1 MDRLRPQ
8 DPHRIGEYRLL
19 GRLGEG
25 GMGQVYLAR
34 SERGRTVAVKTIKRE
49 LAQEPDF
56 RRRFAD
62 EITAAQRVGDQWT
75 APVLDADT
83 DAATPWVATGYIAGP
98 SLHEVVGRDYGPLPD
113 RSVQLLANGL
123 GHALRAIHGAGL
135 VHRDL
140 KPSNVLLTIDGPR
153 VIDFGIARALEPGPG
168 AGVTRTGATVGSP
181 GFMSPEQVRGQRVTP
196 ASDVFCLGSLLAY
209 AATGRTPFGALD
221 SGVHILMFRIAEES
235 PDLTGVPTALHE
247 LITSCLAKE
256 PERRITVEGLLHA
269 TQPEAASRE
278 PWLPG
283 ALVAQL
289 GRHAVRLLDSE
300 NPLSRVDNPV
310 LPGQPRT
317 NPATPHPSAAPGG
330 DRTPHPTT
338 PQTPG
343 TSPTPGERPSS
354 GGSTVPPPPGPLGAP
369 SQPSWSGARPAP
381 RPTPIPSPYSQPDG
395 AYQPPTGAGGP
406 GGPGGAMPGT
416 GGWSPPGSPYPGAG
430 APAKSGGWRERK
442 GPLAALIAAGLVLAV
457 LAVVLVVQL
466 TGGSESGIDEAY
478 VGVWQGE
485 YSSPNDEARE
495 LRFEIAQGREGELV
509 GNALTLTPE
518 ILCAYDVRLDSF
530 DDQGLHFT
538 EESNWSVPE
547 DQTAEACR
555 DNNTVQT
562 LRLSENGEEVVWTYG
577 EQEATL
583 HRGPGRTES
592 AVPENMVA
600 DWKHEFTDRDDNDW
614 SDVITIEQG
623 AVGDQLLRYVRTEQD
638 SGEIECVWENKLVRV
653 EGERLTFGPD
663 QLTESGD
670 DANCNVYAA
679 IRVRLKE
686 GDQDTLQITWLDA
699 LDDEPAEH
707 TRND

>member
-62 EITAAQRVGDQWT
+62 EIAAAQRVGDRWT

-83 DAATPWVATGYIAGP
+83 NAATPWVATGYIAGP

-113 RSVQLLANGL
+113 RSVLLLANGL
-123 GHALRAIHGAGL
+123 AHALRAIHGAGL

-196 ASDVFCLGSLLAY
+196 ASDIFCLGSLLAY

-235 PDLTGVPTALHE
+235 PDLTGVPAPLHQ

-256 PERRITVEGLLHA
+256 PEERITVEQLLSA
-269 TQPEAASRE
+269 TQPEAASRD

-289 GRHAVRLLDSE
+289 GRHAVQLLDSE

-317 NPATPHPSAAPGG
+317 NPSTPHPPVAPSQ
-330 DRTPHPTT
+330 DRTPQP
-338 PQTPG
+338 
-343 TSPTPGERPSS
+343 SPGERPSS
-354 GGSTVPPPPGPLGAP
+354 GGSVPPPPGPPGAP
-369 SQPSWSGARPAP
+369 SQPSWPGARPAP
-381 RPTPIPSPYSQPDG
+381 RPTPIPSPYSQPNG
-395 AYQPPTGAGGP
+395 SYQPPS
-406 GGPGGAMPGT
+406 
-416 GGWSPPGSPYPGAG
+416 GGWSPPGTPNAPYSGAG
-430 APAKSGGWRERK
+430 PARSGGWRDRK
-442 GPLAALIAAGLVLAV
+442 GPLTALLAAGLALVV
-457 LAVVLVVQL
+457 LAVVLVTQL
-466 TGGSESGIDEAY
+466 SGGSGDTIDEAY

-485 YSSPNDEARE
+485 YTTASDEVRE
-495 LRFEIAQGREGELV
+495 LRFEIVEGDAGELV
-509 GNALTLTPE
+509 GNALTLTPV

-530 DDQGLHFT
+530 DGEGLHFT

-547 DQTAEACR
+547 DQTTEACR
-555 DNNTVQT
+555 DNSTVQT
-562 LRLSENGEEVVWTYG
+562 LRISENGEEMVWTY
-577 EQEATL
+577 EDQEATL
-583 HRGPGRTES
+583 HRGPGRTDT
-592 AVPENMVA
+592 AVPEDLVA
-600 DWKHEFTDRDDNDW
+600 DWEQEFTDRDDNDW

-623 AVGDQLLRYVRTEQD
+623 AVGDQLMRYERREQD
-638 SGEIECVWENKLVRV
+638 SGEIECVWENRLVRV
-653 EGERLTFGPD
+653 EGGQLTFGPD
-663 QLTESGD
+663 QLVETGD
-670 DANCNVYAA
+670 DATCSVYAA
-679 IRVRLKE
+679 IHIRLKE
-686 GDQDTLQITWLDA
+686 GDRDTIQITWLNR
-699 LDDEPAEH
+699 LEDEPAEH

>member
-62 EITAAQRVGDQWT
+62 EIAAAQRVGDRWT

-98 SLHEVVGRDYGPLPD
+98 SLHEVVGRDHGPLPD
-113 RSVQLLANGL
+113 RSVLLLANGL

-196 ASDVFCLGSLLAY
+196 ASDIFCLGSLLAY

-235 PDLTGVPTALHE
+235 PDLTGVPAALHQ
-247 LITSCLAKE
+247 LITSCLAKDPAE
-256 PERRITVEGLLHA
+256 RITVEQLLST

-289 GRHAVRLLDSE
+289 GRHAVQLLDSE

-317 NPATPHPSAAPGG
+317 NPSTPHPPVAPSKE
-330 DRTPHPTT
+330 RTPRP
-338 PQTPG
+338 
-343 TSPTPGERPSS
+343 SPGERPSS
-354 GGSTVPPPPGPLGAP
+354 GGSVPPPPGPPGAP
-369 SQPSWSGARPAP
+369 SQPSWPGARPAP
-381 RPTPIPSPYSQPDG
+381 RPTPIPSPYSQPNG
-395 AYQPPTGAGGP
+395 GPYQPPSS
-406 GGPGGAMPGT
+406 
-416 GGWSPPGSPYPGAG
+416 GGWSPPGSRNAPYTGTG
-430 APAKSGGWRERK
+430 PARSGGWRDRK
-442 GPLAALIAAGLVLAV
+442 GPLTALGAAGLVLVV
-457 LAVVLVVQL
+457 LAVVLVTQL
-466 TGGSESGIDEAY
+466 TGGSDDTVDEAY

-485 YSSPNDEARE
+485 YTTASDDARE
-495 LRFEIAQGREGELV
+495 LRFEIVEGEAGELV

-555 DNNTVQT
+555 DNSTVQT
-562 LRLSENGEEVVWTYG
+562 LRISENGEEVVWTYG
-577 EQEATL
+577 DQEATL
-583 HRGPGRTES
+583 HRGPARTDT

-600 DWKHEFTDRDDNDW
+600 DWKNEFTDRNDNEW

-623 AVGDQLLRYVRTEQD
+623 AVGDQLLRYERTEQD
-638 SGEIECVWENKLVRV
+638 SGEIECVWENRLVRV
-653 EGERLTFGPD
+653 EGEQLTFGPD
-663 QLTESGD
+663 QLVETGD
-670 DANCNVYAA
+670 DATCGVYAA

-686 GDQDTLQITWLDA
+686 GDQDTLQITWLDR

>member
-1 MDRLRPQ
+1 MDRLRPE
-8 DPHRIGEYRLL
+8 DPQRIGEYRLL

-56 RRRFAD
+56 RRRFSD

-83 DAATPWVATGYIAGP
+83 EAATPWVATGYIAGP
-98 SLHEVVGRDYGPLPD
+98 SLHEVVGRDYGPLPE
-113 RSVQLLANGL
+113 RSVTLLANGL

-140 KPSNVLLTIDGPR
+140 KPSNVLMTIDGPR

-181 GFMSPEQVRGQRVTP
+181 GFMAPEQVRGQRVTP
-196 ASDVFCLGSLLAY
+196 ASDIFCLGSLLAY

-221 SGVHILMFRIAEES
+221 SGVHILMFRIAEEA
-235 PDLTGVPTALHE
+235 PDLSGVPDSLRQ
-247 LITSCLAKE
+247 LITACLAKE
-256 PERRITVEGLLHA
+256 PEERIGVERLLAA
-269 TQPEAASRE
+269 TQPEAALHE

-300 NPLSRVDNPV
+300 NPVSRVDNPV
-310 LPGQPRT
+310 LPRT
-317 NPATPHPSAAPGG
+317 EAAPPAPPAPPSGE
-330 DRTPHPTT
+330 RTP
-338 PQTPG
+338 
-343 TSPTPGERPSS
+343 RPSS
-354 GGSTVPPPPGPLGAP
+354 DPVPPPGPPPPPAG
-369 SQPSWSGARPAP
+369 QPQQSWPGGRPAP

-395 AYQPPTGAGGP
+395 GPYQRGS
-406 GGPGGAMPGT
+406 
-416 GGWSPPGSPYPGAG
+416 GGWSPPGSPYGAPSTGAG
-430 APAKSGGWRERK
+430 TGSGSGGWRARK
-442 GPLAALIAAGLVLAV
+442 GPLGALAAAGLVLVV
-457 LAVVLVVQL
+457 LAVVLLVRMGG
-466 TGGSESGIDEAY
+466 GGSDTAIDDSY
-478 VGVWQGE
+478 LGVWQGE
-485 YSSPNDEARE
+485 YSSGDDEPRE
-495 LRFEIAQGREGELV
+495 LRFEIAQGAEGELV

-530 DDQGLHFT
+530 GDEGLGFT

-547 DQTAEACR
+547 EQTSEACR

-562 LRLSENGEEVVWTYG
+562 LRLSENGEEATWTYG
-577 EQEATL
+577 EQQATL
-583 HRGPGRTES
+583 HRGPDRTDS
-592 AVPENMVA
+592 AVPEDLVA
-600 DWKHEFTDRDDNDW
+600 GWKHEFTDSSDNEW

-623 AVGDQLLRYVRTEQD
+623 AVGDQLLRYERTRRG

-653 EGERLTFGPD
+653 EGGQLTFGPD
-663 QLTESGD
+663 QLAETGE
-670 DANCNVYAA
+670 DATCRVYAA

-686 GDQDTLQITWLDA
+686 DDRDTIQISWLDA
-699 LDDEPAEH
+699 LGEDPAEH